1 MKNKLYY
8 FLFAMYLAMVA
19 LILYINGVFTD
30 EMTSSANLI
39 INVGFLAVIGILFM
53 ISTVS
58 FIRLNRCTD
67 SLVLMTDSIYKAY
80 DAGNHRLWDE
90 YSRKKNPFKDEILD
104 EAYSRYQK
112 RMKSYQT
119 KKGLSNVCDIEDYI
133 NEDILNRVGMFYY
146 NSAITGTLT
155 GLGILGTFIGLSL
168 GLGAFNGDDIYTITD
183 NVGPLLGGMKVAFHT
198 SVYGIFFSLI
208 FGFVHRCIVA
218 DSQEKLREFLDCYR
232 ECVEPVVAGN
242 EENIRAILVYQ
253 ANMANTL
260 RHISEILTGNALE
273 QTKGVEQMVQSFTA
287 QIENAMATDF
297 ARLGRNLEKACDAQT
312 VYAENYKSME
322 ETTKL
327 LVRASMTMQESL
339 ENTIERQQKMAQ
351 ELEAQA
357 KRIGET
363 CDTLDNEISTQLYTL
378 AQLKDL

>member
-8 FLFAMYLAMVA
+8 FLFVMYVAMVV
-19 LILYINGVFTD
+19 LILYINGVFT
-30 EMTSSANLI
+30 ENMTSSGNLI
-39 INVGFLAVIGILFM
+39 INIGFLVVIGILFM

-67 SLVLMTDSIYKAY
+67 SLVSVTDAIYKAY
-80 DAGNHRLWDE
+80 DAGNRKLWDD
-90 YSRKKNPFKDEILD
+90 YSKKKNPFGDEILD
-104 EAYSRYQK
+104 EAYTRYQK
-112 RMKSYQT
+112 RMRSFQT
-119 KKGLSNVCDIEDYI
+119 RKGLSNVCDIEDYI

-208 FGFVHRCIVA
+208 FAFVHRCIVA
-218 DSQEKLREFLDCYR
+218 DSQEKLQEFLDCYR

-242 EENIRAILVYQ
+242 EENIRTMLVYQ

-273 QTKGVEQMVQSFTA
+273 QTKGVEQIVQSFTA
-287 QIENAMATDF
+287 QIETAMATDF
-297 ARLGRNLEKACDAQT
+297 ARLGRNLEKACDAQV
-312 VYAENYKSME
+312 VYAENFRNME
-322 ETTKL
+322 ETSKNL
-327 LVRASMTMQESL
+327 LKAGLMLQESL
-339 ENTIERQQKMAQ
+339 ESTIEKQAVLAR
-351 ELEAQA
+351 ELDVQA

-363 CDTLDNEISTQLYTL
+363 CDTLDNEISSQLYTY
-378 AQLKDL
+378 AQVREL

>member
-8 FLFAMYLAMVA
+8 FLFVMYLAMVA
-19 LILYINGVFTD
+19 LILYINGVFTG
-30 EMTSSANLI
+30 EMTSDANII

-80 DAGNHRLWDE
+80 DGGNHRLWDD
-90 YSRKKNPFKDEILD
+90 YSKKKNPFGDEILD

-112 RMKSYQT
+112 RMRSFQT
-119 KKGLSNVCDIEDYI
+119 RKGLSNVCDIEDYI
-133 NEDILNRVGMFYY
+133 NDDILNRVGMFYY

-208 FGFVHRCIVA
+208 FAFVHRCIVA
-218 DSQEKLREFLDCYR
+218 DSQEKLQEFLDCYR

-242 EENIRAILVYQ
+242 DENIRTMLVYQ
-253 ANMANTL
+253 ANMANYL
-260 RHISEILTGNALE
+260 RHISEIMTGNALE
-273 QTKGVEQMVQSFTA
+273 QTKGVEQIVQSFTA

-297 ARLGRNLEKACDAQT
+297 ARLGRNLEKACDAQA
-312 VYAENYKSME
+312 VYAENYRSME

-327 LVRASMTMQESL
+327 LINASYTLQQSL
-339 ENTIERQQKMAQ
+339 EATMEKQAALVR
-351 ELEAQA
+351 ELDVQA

-363 CDTLDNEISTQLYTL
+363 CDTLDNEISSQLYTL
-378 AQLKDL
+378 AQVRDM

>member
-8 FLFAMYLAMVA
+8 FLFVMYLAMVA
-19 LILYINGVFTD
+19 LILYINGVFTG

-80 DAGNHRLWDE
+80 DSGNRRLWDDF
-90 YSRKKNPFKDEILD
+90 SKKKNPFGDEILD

-112 RMKSYQT
+112 RMRSFQT
-119 KKGLSNVCDIEDYI
+119 RKGLSNVCDIEDYI
-133 NEDILNRVGMFYY
+133 NDDILNRVGMFYY

-208 FGFVHRCIVA
+208 FAFVHRCIVA
-218 DSQEKLREFLDCYR
+218 DSQEKLQEFLDCYR

-242 EENIRAILVYQ
+242 EENIRTMLVYQ
-253 ANMANTL
+253 ANMANSL

-273 QTKGVEQMVQSFTA
+273 QTKGVEQIVQSFTS

-297 ARLGRNLEKACDAQT
+297 ARLGRNLEKACDAQM
-312 VYAENYKSME
+312 VYAENYRSME

-327 LVRASMTMQESL
+327 LINASYTLQQSL
-339 ENTIERQQKMAQ
+339 EATIEKQAALAR
-351 ELEAQA
+351 ELDVQA

-363 CDTLDNEISTQLYTL
+363 CDTLDNDISSQLYTL
-378 AQLKDL
+378 AQVRDM

>member
-8 FLFAMYLAMVA
+8 FLFVMYLAMVA
-19 LILYINGVFTD
+19 LILYINGVFTG

-80 DAGNHRLWDE
+80 DAGNRRLWDD
-90 YSRKKNPFKDEILD
+90 YSKKKNPFGDEILD

-112 RMKSYQT
+112 RMRSFQT
-119 KKGLSNVCDIEDYI
+119 RKGLSNVCDIEDYI
-133 NEDILNRVGMFYY
+133 NDDILNRVGMFYY

-208 FGFVHRCIVA
+208 FAFVHRCIVA
-218 DSQEKLREFLDCYR
+218 DSQEKLQEFLDCYR

-242 EENIRAILVYQ
+242 EENIRTMLVYQ
-253 ANMANTL
+253 ANMANYL
-260 RHISEILTGNALE
+260 RHISEIMTGNALE
-273 QTKGVEQMVQSFTA
+273 QTKGVEQIVQSFTT
-287 QIENAMATDF
+287 QIESAMATDF

-312 VYAENYKSME
+312 VYAENYRSME

-327 LVRASMTMQESL
+327 LINASYTLQQSL
-339 ENTIERQQKMAQ
+339 EATMEKQAALVR
-351 ELEAQA
+351 ELDVQA

-363 CDTLDNEISTQLYTL
+363 CDTLDNEISSQLYTL
-378 AQLKDL
+378 AQVRDM

>member
-8 FLFAMYLAMVA
+8 FLFAMYIAMVV

-67 SLVLMTDSIYKAY
+67 ALVLMTDSIYKAY

-90 YSRKKNPFKDEILD
+90 YSKKKNPFHDEILD

-119 KKGLSNVCDIEDYI
+119 QKGLSNVCDIEDYI

-208 FGFVHRCIVA
+208 FAFVHRCIVA
-218 DSQEKLREFLDCYR
+218 DSQEKLQEFLDCYR
-232 ECVEPVVAGN
+232 ECVEPVVASN
-242 EENIRAILVYQ
+242 EENIRTMLVYQ

-273 QTKGVEQMVQSFTA
+273 QTKGVEQMVLKFTA

-312 VYAENYKSME
+312 VYAQNYKSME

-327 LVRASMTMQESL
+327 LVRASMTLQESL
-339 ENTIERQQKMAQ
+339 ESTMERQQVMAQ

-363 CDTLDNEISTQLYTL
+363 CDTLDSEISTQLYTL
-378 AQLKDL
+378 TQLKDL

>member
-90 YSRKKNPFKDEILD
+90 YSKKKNPFGDEILD

-208 FGFVHRCIVA
+208 FAFVHRCIVA
-218 DSQEKLREFLDCYR
+218 DSQEKLQEFLDCYR

-242 EENIRAILVYQ
+242 EENIRTMLVYQ

-273 QTKGVEQMVQSFTA
+273 QTRGVEQMVQSFTA

-327 LVRASMTMQESL
+327 LVRASMTMQKSL
-339 ENTIERQQKMAQ
+339 EDTVERQQVIAQ
-351 ELEAQA
+351 ELEKQA

-378 AQLKDL
+378 AQLKDF

>member
-90 YSRKKNPFKDEILD
+90 YSKKKNPFGDEILD

-208 FGFVHRCIVA
+208 FAFVHRCIVA
-218 DSQEKLREFLDCYR
+218 DSQEKLQEFLDCYR

-242 EENIRAILVYQ
+242 EENIRTMLVYQ

-260 RHISEILTGNALE
+260 RHISELLTGNALE
-273 QTKGVEQMVQSFTA
+273 QTRGVEQMVQSFTA

-327 LVRASMTMQESL
+327 LVRASMTMQKSL
-339 ENTIERQQKMAQ
+339 EDTVERQQVIAQ
-351 ELEAQA
+351 ELEKQA

-378 AQLKDL
+378 AQLKDM

>member
-8 FLFAMYLAMVA
+8 FLFAMYIAMVV

-90 YSRKKNPFKDEILD
+90 YSRKKNPFRDEILD

-133 NEDILNRVGMFYY
+133 NEDILNRVGMIYY

-208 FGFVHRCIVA
+208 FAFVHRCIVA
-218 DSQEKLREFLDCYR
+218 DSQEKLQEFLDCYR

-242 EENIRAILVYQ
+242 EENIRTMLVYQ

-260 RHISEILTGNALE
+260 RHISELLTGNALE
-273 QTKGVEQMVQSFTA
+273 QTKGVEQMVQSFTS

-312 VYAENYKSME
+312 TYAENYKSME

-327 LVRASMTMQESL
+327 LVRASLTLQESL
-339 ENTIERQQKMAQ
+339 ENTMERQQVIAQ

-378 AQLKDL
+378 TQLKDL

>member
-8 FLFAMYLAMVA
+8 FLFVMYLAMVA
-19 LILYINGVFTD
+19 LILYINGVFTG
-30 EMTSSANLI
+30 EMTSDANII

-80 DAGNHRLWDE
+80 DAGNRRLWDD
-90 YSRKKNPFKDEILD
+90 YSKKKNPFGDEILD

-112 RMKSYQT
+112 RMRSFQT
-119 KKGLSNVCDIEDYI
+119 RKGLSNVCDIEDYI
-133 NEDILNRVGMFYY
+133 NDDILNRVGMFYY

-208 FGFVHRCIVA
+208 FAFVHRCIVA
-218 DSQEKLREFLDCYR
+218 DSQEKLQEFLDCYR

-242 EENIRAILVYQ
+242 EENIRTMLVYQ
-253 ANMANTL
+253 ANMANYL
-260 RHISEILTGNALE
+260 RHISEIMTGNALE
-273 QTKGVEQMVQSFTA
+273 QTKGVEQIVQSFTT
-287 QIENAMATDF
+287 QIESAMATDF

-312 VYAENYKSME
+312 VYAENYRSME

-327 LVRASMTMQESL
+327 LINASYTLQQSL
-339 ENTIERQQKMAQ
+339 EATMEKQAALVR
-351 ELEAQA
+351 ELDVQA

-363 CDTLDNEISTQLYTL
+363 CDTLDNEISSQLYTL
-378 AQLKDL
+378 AQVRDV

>member
-8 FLFAMYLAMVA
+8 FLFAMYIAMVV

-90 YSRKKNPFKDEILD
+90 YSKKKNPFHDEILD

-198 SVYGIFFSLI
+198 SVYGIFFSLV

-242 EENIRAILVYQ
+242 EENIRTMLVYQ

-273 QTKGVEQMVQSFTA
+273 QTKGVEQMVQNFTS

-327 LVRASMTMQESL
+327 LVRASLTLQESL
-339 ENTIERQQKMAQ
+339 ENTMERQQIIAQ
-351 ELEAQA
+351 ELEKQA

-378 AQLKDL
+378 TQLKDL

>member
-1 MKNKLYY
+1 M
-8 FLFAMYLAMVA
+8 
-19 LILYINGVFTD
+19 YINGVFTD

-90 YSRKKNPFKDEILD
+90 YSRKKNPFGDEILD

-208 FGFVHRCIVA
+208 FAFVHRCIVA
-218 DSQEKLREFLDCYR
+218 DSQEKLQEFLDCYR

-242 EENIRAILVYQ
+242 EENIRTMLVYQ

-273 QTKGVEQMVQSFTA
+273 QTRGVEQIVQSFTA

-297 ARLGRNLEKACDAQT
+297 ARLGRNLEKACDAQAN
-312 VYAENYKSME
+312 YAENYKSME

-327 LVRASMTMQESL
+327 LVRASMTMQKSL
-339 ENTIERQQKMAQ
+339 EDTVERQQIIAQ

-378 AQLKDL
+378 AQLKDF

>member
-1 MKNKLYY
+1 
-8 FLFAMYLAMVA
+8 
-19 LILYINGVFTD
+19 
-30 EMTSSANLI
+30 
-39 INVGFLAVIGILFM
+39 
-53 ISTVS
+53 
-58 FIRLNRCTD
+58 
-67 SLVLMTDSIYKAY
+67 MTDTIYKAY
-80 DAGNHRLWDE
+80 DAGNRRLWDDF
-90 YSRKKNPFKDEILD
+90 SKKKNPFGDEILD

-112 RMKSYQT
+112 RMRSFQT
-119 KKGLSNVCDIEDYI
+119 RKGLSNVCDIEDYI

-208 FGFVHRCIVA
+208 FAFVHRCIVA
-218 DSQEKLREFLDCYR
+218 DSQEKLQEFLDCYR

-242 EENIRAILVYQ
+242 EENIRTMLVYQ
-253 ANMANTL
+253 ANMTNYL

-273 QTKGVEQMVQSFTA
+273 QTKGVEQIVQSFTA
-287 QIENAMATDF
+287 QIESAMATDF

-312 VYAENYKSME
+312 AYAENYRSME

-327 LVRASMTMQESL
+327 LINASYTLQQSL
-339 ENTIERQQKMAQ
+339 EATIEKQAALVR
-351 ELEAQA
+351 ELDVQA

-363 CDTLDNEISTQLYTL
+363 CDTLDNEISSQLYTL
-378 AQLKDL
+378 AQVRDM

>member
-8 FLFAMYLAMVA
+8 FLFVMYLAMVV
-19 LILYINGVFTD
+19 LILYINGVFTG
-30 EMTSSANLI
+30 EMTSSANII

-67 SLVLMTDSIYKAY
+67 SLVLMTDYIYKAY
-80 DAGNHRLWDE
+80 DSGNRRLWDDF
-90 YSRKKNPFKDEILD
+90 SKKKNPFGDEILD

-112 RMKSYQT
+112 RMRSFQT
-119 KKGLSNVCDIEDYI
+119 RKGLSNVCDIEDYI
-133 NEDILNRVGMFYY
+133 NDDILNRVGMFYY

-208 FGFVHRCIVA
+208 FAFVHRCIVA
-218 DSQEKLREFLDCYR
+218 DSQEKLQEFLDCYR

-242 EENIRAILVYQ
+242 EENIRTMLVYQ
-253 ANMANTL
+253 ANMANSL

-273 QTKGVEQMVQSFTA
+273 QTKGVEQIVQSFTT
-287 QIENAMATDF
+287 QIESAMATDF

-312 VYAENYKSME
+312 VYAENYRSME

-327 LVRASMTMQESL
+327 LINASYTLQQSL
-339 ENTIERQQKMAQ
+339 EATIEKQAALAR
-351 ELEAQA
+351 ELDVQA

-363 CDTLDNEISTQLYTL
+363 CDTLDNEISSQLYTL
-378 AQLKDL
+378 AQVKDM

>member
-8 FLFAMYLAMVA
+8 FLFVMYLAMVA
-19 LILYINGVFTD
+19 LILYINGVFTGD
-30 EMTSSANLI
+30 MTSDANLI
-39 INVGFLAVIGILFM
+39 INVSFLAVIGILFM

-80 DAGNHRLWDE
+80 DAGNHRLWDD
-90 YSRKKNPFKDEILD
+90 YSKKKNPFGDEILD

-112 RMKSYQT
+112 RMRSFQT
-119 KKGLSNVCDIEDYI
+119 RKGLSNVCDIEDYI
-133 NEDILNRVGMFYY
+133 NDDILNRVGMFYY

-168 GLGAFNGDDIYTITD
+168 GLGAFNGDNIYTITD

-208 FGFVHRCIVA
+208 FAFVHRCIVA
-218 DSQEKLREFLDCYR
+218 DSQEKLQEFLDCYR

-242 EENIRAILVYQ
+242 EENIRTMLVYQ
-253 ANMANTL
+253 ANMANSL

-273 QTKGVEQMVQSFTA
+273 QTKGVEQIVQSFTT
-287 QIENAMATDF
+287 QIESAMATDF

-312 VYAENYKSME
+312 VYAENYRSME

-327 LVRASMTMQESL
+327 LINASYTLQQSL
-339 ENTIERQQKMAQ
+339 EATMEKQAALVR
-351 ELEAQA
+351 ELDVQA

-363 CDTLDNEISTQLYTL
+363 CDTLDNEISSQLYTL
-378 AQLKDL
+378 AQVRDV

>member
-30 EMTSSANLI
+30 EMTSSVNLI

-90 YSRKKNPFKDEILD
+90 YSKKKNPFRDEILD

-168 GLGAFNGDDIYTITD
+168 GLGAFNSDDIYTITD

-208 FGFVHRCIVA
+208 FAFVHRCIVA
-218 DSQEKLREFLDCYR
+218 DSQEKLQEFLDCYR

-242 EENIRAILVYQ
+242 EENIRTMLIYQ

-273 QTKGVEQMVQSFTA
+273 QTRGVEQIVQSFTA

-327 LVRASMTMQESL
+327 LVRASLTLQESL
-339 ENTIERQQKMAQ
+339 EKTMERQQIIAQ

-357 KRIGET
+357 MRIGET

>member
-30 EMTSSANLI
+30 QMTSSANLI
-39 INVGFLAVIGILFM
+39 INIGFLAVIGILFM

-90 YSRKKNPFKDEILD
+90 YSKKKNPFGDEILD

-119 KKGLSNVCDIEDYI
+119 RKGLSNVCDIEDYI

-198 SVYGIFFSLI
+198 SVYGIFFSLV
-208 FGFVHRCIVA
+208 FAFVHRCIVA
-218 DSQEKLREFLDCYR
+218 DSQEKLQEFLDCYR

-242 EENIRAILVYQ
+242 EENIRTMLVYQ

-260 RHISEILTGNALE
+260 RHISELLTGNALE
-273 QTKGVEQMVQSFTA
+273 QTRGVEQIVQSFTS

-297 ARLGRNLEKACDAQT
+297 ARLGRNLEKACDAQAF
-312 VYAENYKSME
+312 YADNYKSME

-327 LVRASMTMQESL
+327 LVKASMTMQKSL
-339 ENTIERQQKMAQ
+339 EDTVERQQRIAQ

-363 CDTLDNEISTQLYTL
+363 CDTLDNEISTQLYTFT
-378 AQLKDL
+378 QLKDL

>member
-8 FLFAMYLAMVA
+8 FLFVMYLAMVA
-19 LILYINGVFTD
+19 LILYINGVFTG
-30 EMTSSANLI
+30 EMTSDANLI
-39 INVGFLAVIGILFM
+39 INVSFLAVIGILFM

-80 DAGNHRLWDE
+80 DAGNRRLWDD
-90 YSRKKNPFKDEILD
+90 YSKKKNPFGDEILD

-112 RMKSYQT
+112 RMRSFQT
-119 KKGLSNVCDIEDYI
+119 RKGLSNVCDIEDYI
-133 NEDILNRVGMFYY
+133 NDDILNRVGMFYY

-208 FGFVHRCIVA
+208 FAFVHRCIVA
-218 DSQEKLREFLDCYR
+218 DSQEKLQEFLDCYR

-242 EENIRAILVYQ
+242 EENIRTLLVYQ
-253 ANMANTL
+253 ANMANYL
-260 RHISEILTGNALE
+260 RHISEIMTGNALE
-273 QTKGVEQMVQSFTA
+273 QTKGVEQIVQSFTT
-287 QIENAMATDF
+287 QIESAMATDF

-312 VYAENYKSME
+312 VYAENYRSME

-327 LVRASMTMQESL
+327 LINASYTLQQSL
-339 ENTIERQQKMAQ
+339 EATMEKQAALVR
-351 ELEAQA
+351 ELDVQA

-363 CDTLDNEISTQLYTL
+363 CDTLDNEISSQLYTL
-378 AQLKDL
+378 AQVRDV

>member
-1 MKNKLYY
+1 MKNKLYF
-8 FLFAMYLAMVA
+8 FLFVMYLAMVA
-19 LILYINGVFTD
+19 LILYINGVFTGD
-30 EMTSSANLI
+30 MTSSTNLI

-80 DAGNHRLWDE
+80 DAGNRRLWDDF
-90 YSRKKNPFKDEILD
+90 SKKKNPFGDEILD

-112 RMKSYQT
+112 RMRSFQT
-119 KKGLSNVCDIEDYI
+119 RKGLSNVCDIEDYI
-133 NEDILNRVGMFYY
+133 NDDILNRVGMFYY

-208 FGFVHRCIVA
+208 FAFVHRCIVA
-218 DSQEKLREFLDCYR
+218 DSQEKLQEFLDCYR

-242 EENIRAILVYQ
+242 EENIRTMLVYQ
-253 ANMANTL
+253 ANMANYL
-260 RHISEILTGNALE
+260 RHISELLTGNALE
-273 QTKGVEQMVQSFTA
+273 QTKGVEQIVQSFTS

-312 VYAENYKSME
+312 IYAENFRSME
-322 ETTKL
+322 ETAKL
-327 LVRASMTMQESL
+327 LINASVTLQQSVEA
-339 ENTIERQQKMAQ
+339 TIERQAALAR
-351 ELEAQA
+351 ELDVQA

-363 CDTLDNEISTQLYTL
+363 CDTLDNEISSQLYTL
-378 AQLKDL
+378 AQVRDM